1 MCPWVNSD
9 YDSIYPYE
17 DGFDDD
23 VIFYSGVNNLGSYT
37 SGGSGVLV
45 ILNSANEE
53 VWASSSVTGT
63 QYNQH
68 VWDGTDAQGIRVPFG
83 LYSVQFEF
91 TVGQSVYTSPAIDI
105 SVVPTDMDYVDLT
118 ASVNKVFPV
127 ADGYKDAVRFFLD
140 GETVFG
146 EDEGGGGSLKISKQG
161 SNKVAKLVNFSGVGY
176 SEIVWNGKL
185 ENKIVPGLYNVKLTM
200 RAEEGVA
207 VSTVMVV
214 EVSAKKLVT
223 KTAVLQRTARQAFPY
238 IESYDYSACTY
249 SGGTVY
255 GDTWGLDALCYGSI
269 GIPSAVLAGRQI
281 GNVSVEVTLK
291 VVSPIYG
298 NFGFWTA
305 DTTTGGMKI
314 ISSTG
319 TKKLNMGYLV
329 AGYSRLQL
337 QMYMPEFS
345 TGTVSSV
352 KVKFTYKALQ

>member
-1 MCPWVNSD
+1 
-9 YDSIYPYE
+9 
-17 DGFDDD
+17 
-23 VIFYSGVNNLGSYT
+23 
-37 SGGSGVLV
+37 
-45 ILNSANEE
+45 
-53 VWASSSVTGT
+53 
-63 QYNQH
+63 
-68 VWDGTDAQGIRVPFG
+68 
-83 LYSVQFEF
+83 
-91 TVGQSVYTSPAIDI
+91 
-105 SVVPTDMDYVDLT
+105 
-118 ASVNKVFPV
+118 
-127 ADGYKDAVRFFLD
+127 
-140 GETVFG
+140 
-146 EDEGGGGSLKISKQG
+146 
-161 SNKVAKLVNFSGVGY
+161 
-176 SEIVWNGKL
+176 
-185 ENKIVPGLYNVKLTM
+185 M
-200 RAEEGVA
+200 RAEEGTA
-207 VSTVMVV
+207 ISTVMVI
-214 EVSAKKLVT
+214 EVSPKKLVT

-269 GIPSAVLAGRQI
+269 GVPSAVLAGRQI
-281 GNVSVEVTLK
+281 GNVAVEVTLK

-329 AGYSRLQL
+329 AGYSRVQL